1 MNECWNLNPI
11 YTGFDDPRFEED
23 LQALRR
29 TVRDMEELTQHLTGD
44 SAALLKRGL
53 TLQEQLQ
60 ELAEKLL
67 CYAELRQAACTTD
80 AEAGSKI
87 GKIMGVYSDS
97 AAPVAAFEG
106 WLAAIPDLDSL
117 IASDP
122 LFEGHLPGRGN

>member
-29 TVRDMEELTQHLTGD
+29 TVRDLEELTQHLTGD

-67 CYAELRQAACTTD
+67 CYAELRLHHRC
-80 AEAGSKI
+80 GSR
-87 GKIMGVYSDS
+87 
-97 AAPVAAFEG
+97 F
-106 WLAAIPDLDSL
+106 
-117 IASDP
+117 
-122 LFEGHLPGRGN
+122 